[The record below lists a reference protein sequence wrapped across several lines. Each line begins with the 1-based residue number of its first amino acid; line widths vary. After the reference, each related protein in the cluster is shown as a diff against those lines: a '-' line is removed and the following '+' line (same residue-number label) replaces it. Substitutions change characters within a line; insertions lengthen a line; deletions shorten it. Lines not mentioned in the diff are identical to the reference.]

1 MLLQPHVVIIYAHA
15 RDYRAEDS
23 VCPTLMDSKGKA
35 KRKRPPYDPELALA
49 VSKRRKQHAD
59 LKAELEKTVSK
70 ITDITSSLLTSDD
83 VLQCSLSS
91 DAIEV
96 VLIATVGLEGLINLR
111 HAMSMVP
118 QNIPD
123 RSTRIVSL
131 VTEQVQVSP
140 DRIKRCIELIEKL
153 HVVEGHYQRSL
164 SPPVSC
170 CINEKCH
177 MQGKFGSL
185 VRHHDPTTVTVYTL
199 AGPEVALKQ
208 ALKCK
213 GCSYIY
219 NYSMYGKKLTEGEH
233 YYSTERDLLEVS
245 DTSYC

>member
-1 MLLQPHVVIIYAHA
+1 MGHLAVGFLEKRVLLINAEPISLFDNIDKILDSGLFLHIFVHHVLQSHVVIIYAHA

-23 VCPTLMDSKGKA
+23 VCPTLMDSKGKS

-49 VSKRRKQHAD
+49 VSKRRKQHSD
-59 LKAELEKTVSK
+59 LKAELEKTVPK
-70 ITDITSSLLTSDD
+70 ITDIASSLLTSDD
-83 VLQCSLSS
+83 VLQCSFSS

-118 QNIPD
+118 QNVPD

-153 HVVEGHYQRSL
+153 HVVEGHYQRFL

-185 VRHHDPTTVTVYTL
+185 V
-199 AGPEVALKQ
+199 A
-208 ALKCK
+208 CK
-213 GCSYIY
+213 AP
-219 NYSMYGKKLTEGEH
+219 
-233 YYSTERDLLEVS
+233 
-245 DTSYC
+245 